1 MVYFV
6 PRCKLNYVTDD
17 ILFFIEERERRMSAG
32 CSYQNPKQLKVTSVD
47 LPGLLLDIL
56 TMTES

>member
-1 MVYFV
+1 
-6 PRCKLNYVTDD
+6 
-17 ILFFIEERERRMSAG
+17 MSAG

-56 TMTES
+56 TMIES